1 MFDTVSKLC
10 YYNRAN
16 RRKEARKRMVSKT
29 LEKKRRGRPSIND
42 ETKDLVIRLYNEDKM
57 TCEQIA
63 KAVNIGR
70 ASVFRIIRERRAD

>member
-1 MFDTVSKLC
+1 M
-10 YYNRAN
+10 NH
-16 RRKEARKRMVSKT
+16 RKEAKKHMVSKT

-42 ETKDLVIRLYNEDKM
+42 ETKNLVVRLYNEDKM

-70 ASVFRIIRERRAD
+70 ASVFRIMKERRAE